1 MTTQSGDLMI
11 QLYRDSFPDLARM
24 VRQKG
29 GTLEE
34 AKDAFHDA
42 LLIYM
47 EKEKAGRLQLRSSPK
62 AYLLGI
68 ARICWLRARGA
79 TVSLPEAFDVAET
92 EQDMDMEAMEQNLL
106 SSLMKSGKKCL
117 ELLKAFYYDHC
128 SMHDIATRFG
138 YNGTRSATV
147 QKYKCL
153 EKVRNEIKTTEIYAK
168 VIDHKKQ
175 EAANKIK
182 LDL

>member
-1 MTTQSGDLMI
+1 MTTPMEDPII
-11 QLYRDSFPDLARM
+11 QLYRDSFPDVARM
-24 VRQKG
+24 IRRKG

-47 EKEKAGRLQLRSSPK
+47 EKEKAGRLQLHASPK

-79 TVSLPEAFDVAET
+79 TVALPETFDAAEPEDAGT
-92 EQDMDMEAMEQNLL
+92 EEREQ
-106 SSLMKSGKKCL
+106 SLRASLVRSGKKCL

-128 SMHDIATRFG
+128 SMHDIAARFG

-153 EKVRNEIKTTEIYAK
+153 EKVRKEIKTNKVYA
-168 VIDHKKQ
+168 
-175 EAANKIK
+175 E
-182 LDL
+182 

>member
-1 MTTQSGDLMI
+1 MTTQMEDPII
-11 QLYRDSFPDLARM
+11 QLYRDSFPDVARM
-24 VRQKG
+24 IRRKG

-47 EKEKAGRLQLRSSPK
+47 EKEKAGRLRLHSSPK

-79 TVSLPEAFDVAET
+79 TVALPEAFDAAEPA
-92 EQDMDMEAMEQNLL
+92 DDDMEEREQ
-106 SSLMKSGKKCL
+106 SLQASLIRSGKKCI

-128 SMHDIATRFG
+128 SMQDIAARFG
-138 YNGTRSATV
+138 FNGTRSATV

-153 EKVRNEIKTTEIYAK
+153 EKVRNEIKTNGAYA
-168 VIDHKKQ
+168 Q
-175 EAANKIK
+175 
-182 LDL
+182 